1 MNKKILSR
9 VLLVSAFTLAAL
21 NLRPAIATV
30 SPLLPEIRAD
40 LGLSAAAGGAITTV
54 MVLCLGVLSPVAPLL
69 VRRFG
74 VDRTLLIALFV
85 LAGGVALRSVDGV
98 LALYTGSAVAGI
110 AIAIANVIMPAV
122 VKERFP
128 ERVGLF
134 TGVYTSALV
143 AGASAGAALMVP
155 LAQETGW
162 RVAAGSAAVVAFLAA
177 VLWYPQVQRGP
188 VPVATVEPG
197 RYRRLL
203 GRPVTWY
210 VTGFLAMQ
218 SMTFYLMLAWL
229 PTVFRDAGLP
239 AADAGNL
246 LALTNFVQI
255 GVTLLMPQFA
265 ARARTQAPHAVIATV
280 FTLAGFAGVMLAPTF
295 APWLWMV
302 VLGLGQGSTISLA
315 LLIITLR
322 APDPE
327 SVTALSAVAQTVAY
341 VFAAAGPLLIGA
353 IHEATGGWTVP
364 LGFAVG
370 LSGVQLAF
378 AYLAGRPSRE
388 GTPRVPVATS
398 SS

>member
-1 MNKKILSR
+1 MNRKVFSR
-9 VLLVSAFTLAAL
+9 VLLVAAFTLAAL

-40 LGLSAAAGGAITTV
+40 LGLDAAAGGAITSV
-54 MVLCLGVLSPVAPLL
+54 MVLCLGVLSPVAPVL

-74 VDRTLLIALFV
+74 LDRTLLIALLV
-85 LAGGVALRSVDGV
+85 LAGGVTLRSVDGV
-98 LALYTGSAVAGI
+98 LALYAGSAVAGT
-110 AIAIANVIMPAV
+110 AIAIANVIMPGV

-128 ERVGLF
+128 TRVGLF

-143 AGASAGAALMVP
+143 AGASAGAAVMVP
-155 LAQETGW
+155 LAEQTGW
-162 RVAAGSAAVVAFLAA
+162 RVAAGSAAVLAFLAA
-177 VLWYPQVQRGP
+177 VLWFPQVERGP
-188 VPVATVEPG
+188 WPVTPVEPG

-203 GRPVTWY
+203 GRPVTWF
-210 VTGFLAMQ
+210 VTGFFAVQ

-246 LALTNFVQI
+246 LALTNAVQI
-255 GVTLLMPQFA
+255 GSTLLMPQIA
-265 ARARTQAPHAVIATV
+265 ARARTQAPHAVIATLT
-280 FTLAGFAGVMLAPTF
+280 TLAGFAGVMLAPTT

-341 VFAAAGPLLIGA
+341 VFAAAGPMLIGA

-364 LGFAVG
+364 LGVAVG
-370 LSGVQLAF
+370 LSGVQVIF
-378 AYLAGRPSRE
+378 AYLAGRPVRE
-388 GTPRVPVATS
+388 SARRVVVSP
-398 SS
+398 